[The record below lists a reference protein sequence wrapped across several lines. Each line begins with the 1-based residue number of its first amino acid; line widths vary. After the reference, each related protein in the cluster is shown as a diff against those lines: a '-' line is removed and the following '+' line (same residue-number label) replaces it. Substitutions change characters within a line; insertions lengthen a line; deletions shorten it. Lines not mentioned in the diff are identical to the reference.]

1 MAPGASQV
9 TRDVE
14 LLSLDEFE
22 QQLGELVEVSAQ
34 NGIGFDRSWTFR
46 GQEEDV
52 PDVMV
57 EITRLQKRGGD
68 AEKR

>member
-1 MAPGASQV
+1 MTGEP
-9 TRDVE
+9 E

-22 QQLGELVEVSAQ
+22 KRLAELVEVSAR

-46 GQEEDV
+46 RSLDDG

-57 EITRLQKRGGD
+57 EITYLRKASEESGR
-68 AEKR
+68 